1 MDNENWDIEF
11 KSTEANK
18 IVISAQGKRLDKEV
32 DPVEIEQA
40 GNKVIVKQKQKA
52 TRFLMVSRLG
62 RKIVYV

>member
-40 GNKVIVKQKQKA
+40 GNKVIVKQNK
-52 TRFLMVSRLG
+52 RRPDF
-62 RKIVYV
+62 